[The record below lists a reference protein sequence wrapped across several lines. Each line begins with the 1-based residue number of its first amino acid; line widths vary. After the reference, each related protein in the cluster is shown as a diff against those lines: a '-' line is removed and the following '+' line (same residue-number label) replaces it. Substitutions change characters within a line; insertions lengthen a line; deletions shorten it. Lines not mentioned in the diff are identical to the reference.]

1 MTEAD
6 AAHDM
11 EAAFEPSRTANRA
24 EAMMDRLAVLRQA
37 GRLPGETRWIW
48 PDRDPEPVGNG
59 KSGMA
64 PVLAAR
70 PRHVQGEP
78 GRGGAAVILRIWLV
92 LRPATAAVPAGSDQG
107 SGWSGDPRL
116 SGIANPASNP
126 GSGSGGPRGNQ

>member
-78 GRGGAAVILRIWLV
+78 GRGGAAVILRHLAGPETRYRSGTRRV
-92 LRPATAAVPAGSDQG
+92 RPGVWMERRSSPV
-107 SGWSGDPRL
+107 W
-116 SGIANPASNP
+116 NCEP
-126 GSGSGGPRGNQ
+126 GE